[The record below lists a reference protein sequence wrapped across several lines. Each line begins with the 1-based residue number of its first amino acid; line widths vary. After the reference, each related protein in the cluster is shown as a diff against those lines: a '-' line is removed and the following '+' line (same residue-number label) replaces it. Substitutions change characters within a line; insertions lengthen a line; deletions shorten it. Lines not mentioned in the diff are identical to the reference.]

1 VSSGVTMGLVGRG
14 TPPPRAS
21 PFAAAAAMVFLS
33 LERRLRAWAWSG
45 DGESPVGVR
54 GEAAGRHGAA
64 A

>member
-1 VSSGVTMGLVGRG
+1 LVGRG

-21 PFAAAAAMVFLS
+21 PFAAMVFLS
-33 LERRLRAWAWSG
+33 LERRPRAWAWSG